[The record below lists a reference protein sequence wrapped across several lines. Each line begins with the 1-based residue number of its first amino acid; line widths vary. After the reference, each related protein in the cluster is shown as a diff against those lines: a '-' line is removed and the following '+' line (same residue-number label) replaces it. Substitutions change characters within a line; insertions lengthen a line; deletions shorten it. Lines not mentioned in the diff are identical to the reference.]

1 MRGKKRPRRSPGPLP
16 LRQSAADVLKL
27 PLLLLALVFS
37 GCGGSEAPRQGTP
50 QASGDTSD
58 RATAAR
64 HRGVRTFVIVP
75 AESKASY
82 IADEELFALAFTK
95 FGLPAGWA
103 KVVGTTQ
110 AIEGRF
116 QIDMEQPAAS
126 LGSNEFTVR
135 MNTFSTGRD
144 MRDNWI
150 REHGPRF
157 NDYPVATF
165 RATAIEGVAGSGRP
179 GEELSFNLRGTLT
192 IREIARPA
200 TCAVRARLT
209 GDTLDGEATTRLL
222 MSSFGIETITF
233 HDTLT
238 VADEIGLD
246 VQFRA
251 RAEREGSTAP

>member
-1 MRGKKRPRRSPGPLP
+1 
-16 LRQSAADVLKL
+16 
-27 PLLLLALVFS
+27 
-37 GCGGSEAPRQGTP
+37 
-50 QASGDTSD
+50 
-58 RATAAR
+58 
-64 HRGVRTFVIVP
+64 VRTFVIVP

-82 IADEELFALAFTK
+82 VADEELFALAFTK

-103 KVVGTTQ
+103 KVVGSTQ

-126 LGSNEFTVR
+126 LGTNEFAVR

-150 REHGPRF
+150 RENGPRF
-157 NDYPVATF
+157 NNYPVATF
-165 RATAIEGVAGSGRP
+165 RATAIEGAAGSGRP

-200 TCAVRARLT
+200 TFAVRARLT
-209 GDTLDGEATTRLL
+209 GDTLGGTATTRLL

-233 HDTLT
+233 HNTLT

-246 VQFRA
+246 VHFRA
-251 RAEREGSTAP
+251 RAEREE

>member
-1 MRGKKRPRRSPGPLP
+1 ML
-16 LRQSAADVLKL
+16 LKL
-27 PLLLLALVFS
+27 PIVRCIPLLLLGLVLTA
-37 GCGGSEAPRQGTP
+37 CRGSEATRRDTP
-50 QASGDTSD
+50 QASGSDTSD

-64 HRGVRTFVIVP
+64 QLGVRTFVIVP

-82 IADEELFALAFTK
+82 VADEELFALALTK

-103 KVVGTTQ
+103 KVVGSTK

-116 QIDMEQPAAS
+116 QIDTEHPTAS
-126 LGSNEFTVR
+126 LGRNEFAVR

-150 REHGPRF
+150 RENGPRF

-165 RATAIEGVAGSGRP
+165 KATAIEGAPGSDRP

-200 TCAVRARLT
+200 TFAVRARLT
-209 GDTLDGEATTRLL
+209 GDTLDGDARTRLL

-233 HDTLT
+233 HNTLT
-238 VADEIGLD
+238 VADEIGLE

-251 RAEREGSTAP
+251 RPEREAGGTR

>member
-1 MRGKKRPRRSPGPLP
+1 M
-16 LRQSAADVLKL
+16 
-27 PLLLLALVFS
+27 
-37 GCGGSEAPRQGTP
+37 
-50 QASGDTSD
+50 
-58 RATAAR
+58 
-64 HRGVRTFVIVP
+64 RTFVIVP

-179 GEELSFNLRGTLT
+179 GEELSFNLRGSLT

-200 TCAVRARLT
+200 TFAVRARLT

-246 VQFRA
+246 VRFRA
-251 RAEREGSTAP
+251 RAERKD

>member
-1 MRGKKRPRRSPGPLP
+1 MVGCVR
-16 LRQSAADVLKL
+16 
-27 PLLLLALVFS
+27 LLLLGLVLTA
-37 GCGGSEAPRQGTP
+37 CGGSEGTRRGTP
-50 QASGDTSD
+50 QASVPDTSD

-64 HRGVRTFVIVP
+64 RLGVRTFVIVP
-75 AESKASY
+75 GESKASY

-103 KVVGTTQ
+103 KVVGSTQ

-116 QIDMEQPAAS
+116 QIDMERLAAS
-126 LGSNEFTVR
+126 LGNNEFAVR
-135 MNTFSTGRD
+135 MNTFTTGRD

-150 REHGPRF
+150 RENGPRF

-165 RATAIEGVAGSGRP
+165 RATAIEGAAGSGRP
-179 GEELSFNLRGTLT
+179 GGELSFNLRGTLT

-200 TCAVRARLT
+200 TFAVRARLT
-209 GDTLDGEATTRLL
+209 GDTLDGDATTRLR

-246 VQFRA
+246 VKFRA
-251 RAEREGSTAP
+251 RAEYPP

>member
-1 MRGKKRPRRSPGPLP
+1 MVLKRPI
-16 LRQSAADVLKL
+16 VTCI
-27 PLLLLALVFS
+27 PLLLPGLLLAA
-37 GCGGSEAPRQGTP
+37 CGGSEATRRETP
-50 QASGDTSD
+50 EAFGSDTSE

-82 IADEELFALAFTK
+82 VADEELFALAFTK

-103 KVVGTTQ
+103 KVVGSTQ

-126 LGSNEFTVR
+126 LGTNEFAVR

-150 REHGPRF
+150 RENGPRF
-157 NDYPVATF
+157 NNYPVATF
-165 RATAIEGVAGSGRP
+165 RATAIEGAAGSGRP

-200 TCAVRARLT
+200 TFAVRARLA
-209 GDTLDGEATTRLL
+209 GDTLDGDATTRLL

-246 VQFRA
+246 VHFRA
-251 RAEREGSTAP
+251 RAEREE

>member
-1 MRGKKRPRRSPGPLP
+1 MSPMK
-16 LRQSAADVLKL
+16 S
-27 PLLLLALVFS
+27 S
-37 GCGGSEAPRQGTP
+37 
-50 QASGDTSD
+50 
-58 RATAAR
+58 
-64 HRGVRTFVIVP
+64 
-75 AESKASY
+75 
-82 IADEELFALAFTK
+82 LAFTK
-95 FGLPAGWA
+95 FGLPPGWA
-103 KVVGTTQ
+103 RVVGSTH

-116 QIDMEQPAAS
+116 QIDMEHPAVP

-135 MNTFSTGRD
+135 MNTFSTGRA

-150 REHGPRF
+150 RENGPRF

-165 RATAIEGVAGSGRP
+165 RANAIDGVAGSDHP

-200 TCAVRARLT
+200 AFAVRARPS
-209 GDTLDGEATTRLL
+209 GDTLDGTATTRLL

-233 HDTLT
+233 HNTLT

>member
-1 MRGKKRPRRSPGPLP
+1 MVLKRPI
-16 LRQSAADVLKL
+16 VTCI
-27 PLLLLALVFS
+27 PLLLPGLLLAA
-37 GCGGSEAPRQGTP
+37 CGGSEATRRETP
-50 QASGDTSD
+50 EAFGSDTSD

-64 HRGVRTFVIVP
+64 HHGVRTFVIVP

-82 IADEELFALAFTK
+82 VADEELFALAFTK
-95 FGLPAGWA
+95 FGLPPGWA
-103 KVVGTTQ
+103 RVVGSTH

-116 QIDMEQPAAS
+116 QIDMEHPAAP

-135 MNTFSTGRD
+135 MNTFSTGRA

-150 REHGPRF
+150 RENGPRF

-165 RATAIEGVAGSGRP
+165 RANAIDGAAGSDRP

-200 TCAVRARLT
+200 TFAVRARLT
-209 GDTLDGEATTRLL
+209 GDTLDGTATTRLL

-233 HDTLT
+233 HNTLT

>member
-1 MRGKKRPRRSPGPLP
+1 MGEGRSMLLTLPIVRFIPLF
-16 LRQSAADVLKL
+16 LLGLVLT
-27 PLLLLALVFS
+27 A
-37 GCGGSEAPRQGTP
+37 CGGSEATRRDTP
-50 QASGDTSD
+50 ETSGSDTSD
-58 RATAAR
+58 RATATR
-64 HRGVRTFVIVP
+64 HLGVRTFVIVP

-82 IADEELFALAFTK
+82 VADEELFALALPK

-103 KVVGTTQ
+103 KVVGSTH

-126 LGSNEFTVR
+126 LGRNEFAVR

-150 REHGPRF
+150 RESGPRF

-165 RATAIEGVAGSGRP
+165 RATAIEGAARSDRP

-200 TCAVRARLT
+200 TFAVRARLT
-209 GDTLDGEATTRLL
+209 GDTLDGDATTRLL

-233 HDTLT
+233 HNTLT
-238 VADEIGLD
+238 VADEIGLE

-251 RAEREGSTAP
+251 RAEREAAGTR

>member
-1 MRGKKRPRRSPGPLP
+1 MLLKRPIVRCIPR
-16 LRQSAADVLKL
+16 
-27 PLLLLALVFS
+27 LLLALVLTA
-37 GCGGSEAPRQGTP
+37 CGGSEATRRDAP
-50 QASGDTSD
+50 QPSGSDTSN

-64 HRGVRTFVIVP
+64 HLGVRTFVIVP

-82 IADEELFALAFTK
+82 VADEELFALALPK

-103 KVVGTTQ
+103 KVVGSTR

-126 LGSNEFTVR
+126 LGSNEFAVR

-150 REHGPRF
+150 RESGPRF

-165 RATAIEGVAGSGRP
+165 RATAIEGAAKSDRP
-179 GEELSFNLRGTLT
+179 GEELSFHLRGTLT

-200 TCAVRARLT
+200 TFAVRAKLT
-209 GDTLDGEATTRLL
+209 GDTLDGHATTRLL

-233 HDTLT
+233 HNTLT

-251 RAEREGSTAP
+251 RTERETGGTR

>member
-1 MRGKKRPRRSPGPLP
+1 MLLKQPI
-16 LRQSAADVLKL
+16 LRCIT
-27 PLLLLALVFS
+27 LLVTGLGLTA
-37 GCGGSEAPRQGTP
+37 CGGPESTPQNTP
-50 QASGDTSD
+50 QATGAGVSGA
-58 RATAAR
+58 ATAAAD
-64 HRGVRTFVIVP
+64 RGVRTFVIVP

-95 FGLPAGWA
+95 FGLKPGWA
-103 KVVGTTQ
+103 KVVGSTQ

-116 QIDMEQPAAS
+116 QVDMERPAAS

-135 MNTFSTGRD
+135 MNTFTTGRD

-150 REHGPRF
+150 RESGPRF

-165 RATAIEGVAGSGRP
+165 KATAVQAVAGSAGP
-179 GEELSFNLRGTLT
+179 GKELSFDLPGTLT
-192 IREIARPA
+192 IRNIARPA
-200 TCAVRARLT
+200 TFAVRATLT
-209 GDTLDGEATTRLL
+209 GDTLDGQATTRLL

-233 HDTLT
+233 YNTLT

-251 RAEREGSTAP
+251 RAERKTGGAR

>member
-1 MRGKKRPRRSPGPLP
+1 MLP
-16 LRQSAADVLKL
+16 KL
-27 PLLLLALVFS
+27 PIVRCIPLLLLALVLTA
-37 GCGGSEAPRQGTP
+37 CGGSEATRRDTP
-50 QASGDTSD
+50 QTSASDTSD

-82 IADEELFALAFTK
+82 VADEELFALAFTK
-95 FGLPAGWA
+95 FGLPPGWA
-103 KVVGTTQ
+103 KVVGSTQ

-116 QIDMEQPAAS
+116 QIDLEQPAAT
-126 LGSNEFTVR
+126 LGSNEFAVR

-150 REHGPRF
+150 RENGPRF

-165 RATAIEGVAGSGRP
+165 RATAIEGAARSDRP
-179 GEELSFNLRGTLT
+179 GEALSFNLRGMLT

-200 TCAVRARLT
+200 TFAVRAMLT
-209 GDTLDGEATTRLL
+209 EDTLSGDATTRLL

-233 HDTLT
+233 HNTLT
-238 VADEIGLD
+238 VADEIGLE
-246 VQFRA
+246 VRFRA
-251 RAEREGSTAP
+251 RAEREEGGTR

>member
-1 MRGKKRPRRSPGPLP
+1 MLLKRPIVRCI
-16 LRQSAADVLKL
+16 
-27 PLLLLALVFS
+27 PLLLLGLALTA
-37 GCGGSEAPRQGTP
+37 CGGSEATRRGTP
-50 QASGDTSD
+50 QASGSDTSD

-64 HRGVRTFVIVP
+64 HLGVRTFVIVP

-82 IADEELFALAFTK
+82 VADEELFALAFTK

-126 LGSNEFTVR
+126 LGRNEFTVR

-165 RATAIEGVAGSGRP
+165 KATAIEGVAGSGRP

-200 TCAVRARLT
+200 TFAVRARLT
-209 GDTLDGEATTRLL
+209 GDTLDGHATTRLR

-233 HDTLT
+233 QNTLT

-251 RAEREGSTAP
+251 RAERED